1 MTLDALH
8 SSTRLR
14 PEAPLQA
21 LPHDSLGL
29 DAESLKRGLLAHLEL
44 TLAELPAHVDSE
56 WEPYVALALAVRD
69 RMVQRWIVT
78 QEAYYRLDAK
88 RVYYLSLEYLM
99 GRMLGNSLVN
109 MGLLDECSRALHDLG
124 YRLEDLREAE
134 WDAGLGNGGLGRLA
148 ACFLD
153 SLATLGYAAY
163 GYGLRYD
170 YGIFHQRIAN
180 GAQVEVADS
189 WLRYGNP
196 WEIPR
201 PGDRFRV
208 QFYGSVRTG
217 VDEHGRL
224 VKRWVDTRDV
234 FATPYD
240 TPVPGYGTQTVNTLR
255 LWGARAVE
263 EFDLHEFNEG
273 DYIAAIESR
282 ARSEN
287 ICRVLYPSDNVVA
300 GQELRLAQEH
310 FFVSATLQDIIRRYK
325 KRYRLFDEPLG
336 LRTFARFAEKV
347 AIQLNDTHPALGV
360 PELMRLLVD
369 VEALPWDEAWA
380 ITRATFGYTNH
391 TVLPEALERWP
402 VGLVGTMLP
411 RHLEIIY
418 EINRQFLDEVGQRFG
433 PDDARARRM
442 SIIDEDGERRVR
454 MATLAIVGSHS
465 VNGVAELHTEILK
478 RDVFRDFHEMWPER
492 FNNKTN
498 GITPRRWLLKS
509 NPPLAKLITD
519 TIGAGWVTNLD
530 ELSELAAHAADAGL
544 AAAWRTAKRD
554 NKARLAETIT
564 QQYRRRGIT
573 LTVNPDSLFDVQVK
587 RIHEYK
593 RQLLNVLH
601 VVTLYNRLKDG
612 RASAPVPR
620 TVIFGGKAAPAYTR
634 AKLIIRLINAVG
646 DIVNADPAVRDRLTV
661 VFLADYRVSLAEQI
675 FPGADLSEQ
684 ISTAGTEASGTG
696 NMKFGLNGALTIGT
710 MDGATVEMR
719 QEVGDDN
726 IFIFGLTAAEVEA
739 RRPHY
744 DPGAIYRSDPE
755 LAQALDM
762 IGGGA
767 FSLDEPHLFRPIVD
781 SLLSEGDRFFLLA
794 DYASY
799 IACQEEVGRV
809 YRDQSAWTRKAIL
822 NVARMAKFSSDRTI
836 RQYADEIWGITP
848 VRIT

>member
-1 MTLDALH
+1 MTLKIDRT
-8 SSTRLR
+8 TRVA
-14 PEAPLQA
+14 PTAPLES
-21 LPHDSLGL
+21 LPYDSLGM
-29 DAESLKRGLLAHLEL
+29 DAESLKRGILSHLEY
-44 TLAELPAHVDSE
+44 TLAELPQHVDSE

-69 RMVQRWIVT
+69 RMIERWIRT
-78 QEAYYRLDAK
+78 QDTYYRRDVK

-99 GRMLGNSLVN
+99 GRTLGNGLIN
-109 MGLLDECSRALHDLG
+109 LGLLDECTQALHELG
-124 YRLEDLREAE
+124 YRLEDVREAE

-153 SLATLGYAAY
+153 SMATLGYASY

-170 YGIFHQRIAN
+170 YGIFHQRIVN
-180 GAQVEVADS
+180 GAQVEVPDG

-208 QFYGSVRTG
+208 RFFGGVRSSLDG
-217 VDEHGRL
+217 QGRL
-224 VKRWVDTRDV
+224 VKEWVDTRDV
-234 FATPYD
+234 LATPYD

-255 LWGARAVE
+255 LWAARAVE

-273 DYIAAIESR
+273 DYIGAIEAR

-287 ICRVLYPSDNVVA
+287 ICRVLYPSDSVAA
-300 GQELRLAQEH
+300 GQELRLAQEY

-325 KRYRLFDEPLG
+325 KRYRMFDEPQG
-336 LRTFARFAEKV
+336 ARVFDRFADKV
-347 AIQLNDTHPALGV
+347 GIQLNDTHPALAV
-360 PELMRLLVD
+360 PELMRVLVD
-369 VEALPWDEAWA
+369 VEGLGWDEAWV

-402 VGLVGTMLP
+402 VALLARMLP

-418 EINRQFLDEVGQRFG
+418 EINRRLLDEVGRRFG
-433 PDDARARRM
+433 PDDSRARRM
-442 SIIDEDGERRVR
+442 SLVDEDGGRRVR
-454 MATLAIVGSHS
+454 MASLAIVGSHS
-465 VNGVAELHTEILK
+465 VNGVAALHTEILK

-509 NPPLAKLITD
+509 NPSLARLIAE
-519 TIGAGWVTNLD
+519 TIGAGWVTNL
-530 ELSELAAHAADAGL
+530 EALRGL
-544 AAAWRTAKRD
+544 APLAHDAALGLAWRQAKRE
-554 NKARLAETIT
+554 NKLRLAETIVR
-564 QQYRRRGIT
+564 QYEHRGMA
-573 LTVNPDSLFDVQVK
+573 LTVNPDSLFDVHVK

-601 VVTLYNRLKDG
+601 VITLYNRIRDG
-612 RASAPVPR
+612 HDSGMVPR
-620 TVIFGGKAAPAYTR
+620 TVIFAGKAAPSYTM
-634 AKLIIRLINAVG
+634 AKLIIRLINAVA
-646 DIVNADPAVRDRLTV
+646 DTVNADPAARDRLTV
-661 VFLADYRVSLAEQI
+661 AFLADYRVSLAEQI
-675 FPGADLSEQ
+675 VPGAELSEQ

-710 MDGATVEMR
+710 MDGANVEMR

-726 IFIFGLTAAEVEA
+726 IFIFGLTAAEVAA

-755 LAQALDM
+755 LARAVDM

-767 FSLDEPHLFRPIVD
+767 FSPGEPGLFRPIVD
-781 SLLSEGDRFFLLA
+781 SLLTGDHFFLLA
-794 DYASY
+794 DYAAY
-799 IACQEEVGRV
+799 VACQERV
-809 YRDQSAWTRKAIL
+809 ATTYRDESAWTRKSIL
-822 NVARMAKFSSDRTI
+822 NVANMAAFSSDRTI
-836 RQYADEIWGITP
+836 RQYADEIWRVSP
-848 VRIT
+848 VRVE

>member
-1 MTLDALH
+1 MTLKIDRP
-8 SSTRLR
+8 TRVA
-14 PEAPLQA
+14 PAAPLQS
-21 LPHDSLGL
+21 LPYDSLGM
-29 DAESLKRGLLAHLEL
+29 DAESLKRGILSHLEY
-44 TLAELPAHVDSE
+44 TLAELPQHVDSE

-69 RMVQRWIVT
+69 RMIERWIRT
-78 QEAYYRLDAK
+78 QDTYYRRDVK

-99 GRMLGNSLVN
+99 GRTLGNGLIN
-109 MGLLDECSRALHDLG
+109 MGLLDECTKALHELG
-124 YRLEDLREAE
+124 YRLEDVREAE

-153 SLATLGYAAY
+153 SMATLGYASY

-170 YGIFHQRIAN
+170 YGIFHQRIVN
-180 GAQVEVADS
+180 GAQVEVPDG

-208 QFYGSVRTG
+208 QFFGGVRSSMDG
-217 VDEHGRL
+217 QGRL
-224 VKRWVDTRDV
+224 VKEWVDTRDV
-234 FATPYD
+234 LATPYD

-255 LWGARAVE
+255 LWAARAVE
-263 EFDLHEFNEG
+263 EFDLDEFNEG
-273 DYIAAIESR
+273 DYIGAIEAR

-287 ICRVLYPSDNVVA
+287 ICRVLYPSDSVA
-300 GQELRLAQEH
+300 AGRELRLAQEY

-325 KRYRLFDEPLG
+325 KRYRMLDEPRG
-336 LRTFARFAEKV
+336 GRVFDHFADKV
-347 AIQLNDTHPALGV
+347 GIQLNDTHPALAI
-360 PELMRLLVD
+360 PELMRVLVD
-369 VEALPWDEAWA
+369 LEGLAWDEAWE

-402 VGLVGTMLP
+402 VSLVGRMLP

-418 EINRQFLDEVGQRFG
+418 EINRRFLDEVGSRFG

-442 SIIDEDGERRVR
+442 SLVDEDGERRVR

-509 NPPLAKLITD
+509 NPPLARLITE
-519 TIGAGWVTNLD
+519 TIGAGWVTNLED
-530 ELSELAAHAADAGL
+530 LRGLTARATDAALGL
-544 AAAWRTAKRD
+544 AWRKAKRE
-554 NKARLAETIT
+554 NKLRLAETIVH
-564 QQYRRRGIT
+564 QYQHRGMA

-601 VVTLYNRLKDG
+601 VITLYNRIRDG
-612 RASAPVPR
+612 QDSGIPR
-620 TVIFGGKAAPAYTR
+620 TVIFGGKAAPSYAM
-634 AKLIIRLINAVG
+634 AKLIIRLINGVA
-646 DIVNADPAVRDRLTV
+646 DAVNADPAARDRLTV
-661 VFLADYRVSLAEQI
+661 AFLADYRVSLAEQI
-675 FPGADLSEQ
+675 VPGADLSEQ

-710 MDGATVEMR
+710 MDGANVEMR
-719 QEVGDDN
+719 HEVGDDN
-726 IFIFGLTAAEVEA
+726 IFIFGLTAAEVAA

-744 DPGAIYRSDPE
+744 DPGEIYRNDLE
-755 LAQALDM
+755 LARAVDM

-767 FSLDEPHLFRPIVD
+767 FSPGEPGLFRPIVD
-781 SLLSEGDRFFLLA
+781 ALLTRGDHFLLLA

-799 IACQEEVGRV
+799 VACQERV
-809 YRDQSAWTRKAIL
+809 ATTYRDEAAWTRKSIL
-822 NVARMAKFSSDRTI
+822 NVASMAKFSSDRTI
-836 RQYADEIWGITP
+836 RQYADEIWHVSP
-848 VRIT
+848 VRVE